1 MKSSP
6 PEFLPL
12 ARSEEIITKRID
24 GELLVY
30 NRLRDEAHCLNET
43 AAAIW
48 KCCDGRTTANEI
60 AELLSKKTGSTID
73 EKVIW
78 LGLDELRRK
87 HLLMETR
94 ANPERATRGLTLS
107 RREAIRRIGLGAAI
121 ALPVIVTITAPTPA
135 QAGTCKHNNVSCS
148 TGSEC
153 CSGVC
158 NPGAPPKCVGG

>member
-94 ANPERATRGLTLS
+94 ANPERATRGLTLP
-107 RREAIRRIGLGAAI
+107 RRPKTKWQGIGQSHVLPQDVTFPAPTRAPPAIRKLNKENSGAD
-121 ALPVIVTITAPTPA
+121 
-135 QAGTCKHNNVSCS
+135 
-148 TGSEC
+148 
-153 CSGVC
+153 
-158 NPGAPPKCVGG
+158 

>member
-78 LGLDELRRK
+78 LGLDELLRK
-87 HLLMETR
+87 HLLIETR

-107 RREAIRRIGLGAAI
+107 LRAANKRLGLCASIPISLSGTTT
-121 ALPVIVTITAPTPA
+121 PPTPPQSA
-135 QAGTCKHNNVSCS
+135 R
-148 TGSEC
+148 
-153 CSGVC
+153 
-158 NPGAPPKCVGG
+158 